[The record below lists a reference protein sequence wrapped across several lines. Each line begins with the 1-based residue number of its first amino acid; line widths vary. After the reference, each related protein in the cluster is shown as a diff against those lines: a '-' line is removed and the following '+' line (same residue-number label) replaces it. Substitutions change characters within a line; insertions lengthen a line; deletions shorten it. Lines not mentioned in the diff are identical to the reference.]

1 MRNLL
6 TVAGCIAGGIIIG
19 LLLLELCFEIQIE
32 QATQGRHRRPMP
44 AFNQPV
50 VDVAVD

>member
-1 MRNLL
+1 MKNFL
-6 TVAGCIAGGIIIG
+6 TITGCIAGGIIIG
-19 LLLLELCFEIQIE
+19 LLLLELFCEIQIE
-32 QATQGRHRRPMP
+32 QFQKSSRPMP